1 MLCKKDVVFLPG
13 LHIVNT
19 GWTASNEKV
28 ILTGNCFFPFH
39 FTRDKKRV
47 RCSGARS
54 KLKIGALSKIFS
66 YLTEYLDLPGHC
78 KYLLISSLRIKKN
91 ATFSKEASKNH
102 KGTPRYSRKIVCLY
116 KNTQYCEGAEF
127 VLSVKFRTPQ
137 YPRQR
142 DLFLTEHLSLSVCI
156 RFQQNSF
163 FSQLR

>member
-1 MLCKKDVVFLPG
+1 MVDLHRTKKSFSQETV
-13 LHIVNT
+13 
-19 GWTASNEKV
+19 
-28 ILTGNCFFPFH
+28 FFPISFYQRQEEGH
-39 FTRDKKRV
+39 SFQEC

-54 KLKIGALSKIFS
+54 KLKIGALSRIFS
-66 YLTEYLDLPGHC
+66 YLTEHLDLPGHC
-78 KYLLISSLRIKKN
+78 KYLLISSLRTKKN
-91 ATFSKEASKNH
+91 ATFSKEASKHH

-116 KNTQYCEGAEF
+116 KNTQFCKGPEF

-142 DLFLTEHLSLSVCI
+142 DLFLTEHLNLSVCI